1 MYVLDK
7 TDTLL
12 KGAIKSD
19 LIAAIINQQKVY
31 FVFFFIVLFKTQLN
45 TLKLWEII
53 NIFLGL
59 EAYILLLYFWCGG
72 ILDLIS

>member
-19 LIAAIINQQKVY
+19 LIAAIINQQQVY
-31 FVFFFIVLFKTQLN
+31 FVFFIVLFKTKLN

>member
-19 LIAAIINQQKVY
+19 LIAAIINQQQVY
-31 FVFFFIVLFKTQLN
+31 FVFFIVLFKTKFN